1 MRTFAA
7 AFATLALTVPAF
19 AGGPVEPAPE
29 PVLTAPA
36 PVAAPTADWTG
47 FYVGAQLGF
56 ANIDAVDA
64 DLDGEDYLGGI
75 HAGYR
80 QDFGQFVVGAEIE
93 YDLAEIALG
102 GVAGDT
108 LDNVTRLKLIGGAE
122 FGPSLV
128 YGTVGPARANA
139 TVGGEELTSDGF
151 FFGGGVDFAVND
163 RFTVGGEI
171 VQHRFD
177 DFDGT
182 GIDFD
187 ATTFKARVGLRF

>member
-7 AFATLALTVPAF
+7 AFATLALTAPAF
-19 AGGPVEPAPE
+19 AGGPVVPQPE

-36 PVAAPTADWTG
+36 PVAMPGIDWTG
-47 FYVGAQLGF
+47 FYAGAQLGF
-56 ANIDAVDA
+56 ANIDSNEAG
-64 DLDGEDYLGGI
+64 LDGEDYLGGI

-102 GVAGDT
+102 DVPGDT
-108 LDNVTRLKLIGGAE
+108 LDSVTRLKLIGGAE
-122 FGPSLV
+122 FGRSLF
-128 YGTVGPARANA
+128 YGTVGPAQAKA
-139 TVGGEELTSDGF
+139 TVAGDELTGDGF